1 MKKLMTLVAAIAA
14 ITLISCNKEMNNP
27 LLTESNYRYEA
38 PVFDKITEDHYLPA
52 FEAAVAEGKAEV
64 AAIVNNPAEPTFEN
78 TILELEYAGAT
89 LNRVASIFYNLNEAN
104 TSDRMQEIAEQIS
117 PMMTEYSL
125 SIMFNEALFNRVKA
139 VYAQKDSLNL
149 DPEQAKLLE
158 KTYKGF
164 TDNGANLSAQ
174 DKEKYSKIQEE
185 LSLASLKF
193 GKNSLAATNAYIMHL
208 TKEEELAGLPEFV
221 KDAAAL
227 EAKNRDLEGWVI
239 TLQQPSYSP
248 FMQYSSNRE
257 LREKLWKAY
266 NSKCVEGEFSNEEV
280 IKQIVGL
287 KIEEAKLLGYDT
299 YADMAL
305 KDRMAKDAPTVN
317 AFLKNLLVKSLPFAK
332 ADVKAVADYAKAND
346 GFKGELMPW
355 DFSYYSE
362 KLKKEKYS
370 LNDEVL
376 KPYFKLENVKEA
388 VFNLANTLYGLNFT
402 EAKDIPG
409 YHPDV
414 TVYDVTDAN
423 GRHMALFYAD
433 FFPRESKRGGAWM
446 TSFREQSFT
455 KDGKEEKRPHVS
467 IVCNFT
473 KPTETEPSLLTFYE
487 VTTFL
492 HEFGHALHGILAEGK
507 YGSLTGTNVARDFV
521 ELPSQIMENW
531 ATEKEYLASFAKHY
545 KTGEVIPQE
554 LIDKIIESKNYNS
567 GYSSV
572 RQLQFG
578 IDDMA
583 WHTLTEVPA
592 KSVAEFEKEA
602 VKECALMPDVPG
614 TAFSPS
620 FGHIFGGGYAAG
632 YYSYKWAE
640 VLEADAFQVFKETGI
655 FNKETAEKF
664 RKEILSRGSIEDA
677 DVIYRNF
684 RGRDPEPDAL
694 LKKLGMVK

>member
-1 MKKLMTLVAAIAA
+1 MVAACAA
-14 ITLISCNKEMNNP
+14 ISLTSCKQEMNNP
-27 LLTESNYRYEA
+27 LLTESGLRYEA
-38 PVFDKITEDHYLPA
+38 PAFDKITEEHYLPA
-52 FEAAVAEGKAEV
+52 FEAAIAEGKQEIE
-64 AAIVNNPAEPTFEN
+64 AIVNNPEAPTFEN
-78 TILELEYAGAT
+78 TILELEYAGGK
-89 LNRVASIFYNLNEAN
+89 LNTVAGIFYNLNEAN
-104 TSDRMQEIAEQIS
+104 TNDRMQEIAEQIS

-125 SIMFNEALFNRVKA
+125 SIMLNPKLFERVNA
-139 VYAQKDSLNL
+139 VYEQRENLNL
-149 DPEQAKLLE
+149 SQEEAKLLE

-164 TDNGANLSAQ
+164 ADNGANLSEE
-174 DKEKYSKIQEE
+174 DKAKYSKIQEE
-185 LSLASLKF
+185 LSLATLKF
-193 GKNSLAATNAYIMHL
+193 GKNTLGATNAFTMHL
-208 TKEEELAGLPEFV
+208 TNEDDLAGLPSFA

-227 EAKNRDLEGWVI
+227 EAKNRNLEGWVI

-248 FMQYSSNRE
+248 FMQYSEKRE

-266 NSKCVEGEFSNEEV
+266 NSKCLEGEFSNLDI

-287 KIEEAKLLGYDT
+287 RIEAAKLLGYNT

-317 AFLKNLLVKSLPFAK
+317 GFLQNLLEKSLPFAK
-332 ADVKAVADYAKAND
+332 KDVKAVADYAKAN

-355 DFSYYSE
+355 DFSFYSE

-388 VFNLANTLYGLNFT
+388 VFGLANTLYGLNFT

-433 FFPRESKRGGAWM
+433 FFPRESKGGGAWM

-455 KDGKEEKRPHVS
+455 KDGKVEKRPHIS

-492 HEFGHALHGILAEGK
+492 HEFGHALHGILAEGRFA
-507 YGSLTGTNVARDFV
+507 SLTGTGVARDFV

-545 KTGEVIPQE
+545 QTGEVIPDE
-554 LIDKIIESKNYNS
+554 LIDRIVESKNYNS
-567 GYSSV
+567 GYASV

-578 IDDMA
+578 IGDMA
-583 WHTLTEVPA
+583 WHSVTEVPA
-592 KSVAEFEKEA
+592 DDVVAFEKKA
-602 VKECALMPDVPG
+602 VAACALMPDVPA
-614 TAFSPS
+614 TAFAPS
-620 FGHIFGGGYAAG
+620 FGHIFSGGYAAG

-640 VLEADAFQVFKETGI
+640 VLEADAFQVFKENGI

-664 RKEILSRGSIEDA
+664 RKEILSRGGIEDA

-684 RGRDPEPDAL
+684 RGRDPEPEAL
-694 LKKLGMVK
+694 LKKFGMVK

>member
-1 MKKLMTLVAAIAA
+1 MKRTITMLAAFAAIL
-14 ITLISCNKEMNNP
+14 LISCKTEMNNP
-27 LLTESNYRYEA
+27 LLTQSGLRYEA
-38 PVFDKITEDHYLPA
+38 PAFDKITEEHYLPA
-52 FEAAVAEGKAEV
+52 FEAAIAEGKKEIE
-64 AAIVNNPAEPTFEN
+64 AIVNNPDAPTFEN
-78 TILELEYAGAT
+78 TILELEYAGGK
-89 LNRVASIFYNLNEAN
+89 LNTVAGIFYNLNEAN
-104 TSDRMQEIAEQIS
+104 TNDRMQEIAEQIS

-125 SIMFNEALFNRVKA
+125 SIMLNPKLFERVKA
-139 VYAQKDSLNL
+139 VYEQRESLNL
-149 DPEQAKLLE
+149 SQEEAKLLE
-158 KTYKGF
+158 KTFKGF
-164 TDNGANLSAQ
+164 ADNGANLSEE
-174 DKEKYSKIQEE
+174 DKAKYSKIQEE
-185 LSLASLKF
+185 LSLATLKF
-193 GKNSLAATNAYIMHL
+193 GKNTLGATNAFIMHL
-208 TKEEELAGLPEFV
+208 TNEEDLAGLPAFA
-221 KDAAAL
+221 KDAAAF
-227 EAKNRDLEGWVI
+227 EAKSRNLEGWVI

-248 FMQYSSNRE
+248 FMQYAEKRE

-266 NSKCVEGEFSNEEV
+266 NSKCLEGEFSNLDI
-280 IKQIVGL
+280 IKQIVKL
-287 KIEEAKLLGYDT
+287 RIEAANLLGYST

-317 AFLKNLLVKSLPFAK
+317 GFLANLLEKSMPFAK
-332 ADVKAVADYAKAND
+332 KDVKAVANYAKAN

-355 DFSYYSE
+355 DFSFYSE

-388 VFNLANTLYGLNFT
+388 VFGLANTLYGLNFT

-423 GRHMALFYAD
+423 GRHMAVFYAD
-433 FFPRESKRGGAWM
+433 FFPRESKGGGAWM

-455 KDGKEEKRPHVS
+455 KDGKVEKRPHVS

-492 HEFGHALHGILAEGK
+492 HEFGHALHGILAEGRFA
-507 YGSLTGTNVARDFV
+507 SLTGTSVARDFV

-545 KTGEVIPQE
+545 QSGEVIPDE

-567 GYSSV
+567 GYASV

-578 IDDMA
+578 IGDMA
-583 WHTLTEVPA
+583 WHSVTEVPA
-592 KSVAEFEKEA
+592 DDVVAFEKKA
-602 VKECALMPDVPG
+602 VAACALMPDVPA
-614 TAFSPS
+614 TAFAPS
-620 FGHIFGGGYAAG
+620 FGHIFSGGYAAG

-640 VLEADAFQVFKETGI
+640 VLEADAFQVFKENGI

-694 LKKLGMVK
+694 LKKFGMVK

>member
-1 MKKLMTLVAAIAA
+1 MKKTAIIVAACAA
-14 ITLISCNKEMNNP
+14 ISLTSCKSEMNNP
-27 LLTESNYRYEA
+27 LLTESGLRYEA
-38 PVFDKITEDHYLPA
+38 PAFDKITEDHYLPA
-52 FEAAVAEGKAEV
+52 FEAAIAEGKKEIE
-64 AAIVNNPAEPTFEN
+64 AIVNNPDAPTFEN
-78 TILELEYAGAT
+78 TILELEYAGGK
-89 LNRVASIFYNLNEAN
+89 LNTVAGIFYNLNEAN
-104 TSDRMQEIAEQIS
+104 TNDRMQEIAEQVS

-125 SIMFNEALFNRVKA
+125 SIMLNPKLFERVKA
-139 VYAQKDSLNL
+139 VYEQRESLNL
-149 DPEQAKLLE
+149 SQEEAKLLE
-158 KTYKGF
+158 ETYKGF
-164 TDNGANLSAQ
+164 ADNGANLSEE
-174 DKEKYSKIQEE
+174 DKAKYSKIQEE
-185 LSLASLKF
+185 LSLATLKF
-193 GKNSLAATNAYIMHL
+193 GKNTLGATNAFTLHL
-208 TKEEELAGLPEFV
+208 TNGEDLAGLPAFV

-227 EAKNRDLEGWVI
+227 EAKNRNLEGWVI

-248 FMQYSSNRE
+248 FMQYSEKRE

-266 NSKCVEGEFSNEEV
+266 NSKCLDGEFSNLDI

-287 KIEEAKLLGYDT
+287 RIEAAKLLGYKT

-317 AFLKNLLVKSLPFAK
+317 GFLQNLLEKSLPFAK
-332 ADVKAVADYAKAND
+332 KDVKAIADYAKAN

-355 DFSYYSE
+355 DFSFYSE

-388 VFNLANTLYGLNFT
+388 VFGLANTLYGLNFT

-433 FFPRESKRGGAWM
+433 FFPRESKGGGAGM

-455 KDGKEEKRPHVS
+455 KDGKVEKRPHVS

-492 HEFGHALHGILAEGK
+492 HEFGHALHGILAEGRFA
-507 YGSLTGTNVARDFV
+507 SLTGTSVARDFV

-545 KTGEVIPQE
+545 QSGEVIPDE

-567 GYSSV
+567 GYASV

-578 IDDMA
+578 IGDMA
-583 WHTLTEVPA
+583 WHSVTEVPA
-592 KSVAEFEKEA
+592 DDVVAFEKKA
-602 VKECALMPDVPG
+602 VAACALMPDVPA
-614 TAFSPS
+614 TAFAPS
-620 FGHIFGGGYAAG
+620 FGHIFSGGYAAG

-640 VLEADAFQVFKETGI
+640 ALEADAFQVFKENGI

-664 RKEILSRGSIEDA
+664 RKEILSKGSIEDA

-684 RGRDPEPDAL
+684 RGRDPEPEAL
-694 LKKLGMVK
+694 LKKFGMVK

>member
-1 MKKLMTLVAAIAA
+1 MKKTLIMVAACAA
-14 ITLISCNKEMNNP
+14 ISLTSCKQEMNNP
-27 LLTESNYRYEA
+27 LLTESGLRYEA
-38 PVFDKITEDHYLPA
+38 PAFDKITEEHYLPA
-52 FEAAVAEGKAEV
+52 FEAAIAEGKQEIE
-64 AAIVNNPAEPTFEN
+64 AIVNNPEAPTFEN
-78 TILELEYAGAT
+78 TILELEYAGGK
-89 LNRVASIFYNLNEAN
+89 LNTVAGIFYNLNEAN
-104 TSDRMQEIAEQIS
+104 TNDRMQEIAEQIS

-125 SIMFNEALFNRVKA
+125 SIMLNPKLFERVKA
-139 VYAQKDSLNL
+139 VYEQRENLNL
-149 DPEQAKLLE
+149 SQEEAKLLE

-164 TDNGANLSAQ
+164 ADNGANLSEEEKA
-174 DKEKYSKIQEE
+174 KYSKIQEE
-185 LSLASLKF
+185 LSLATLKF
-193 GKNSLAATNAYIMHL
+193 GKNTLGATNTFTMHL
-208 TKEEELAGLPEFV
+208 TNEDDLAGLPPFA

-227 EAKNRDLEGWVI
+227 EAKNRNLEGWVI

-248 FMQYSSNRE
+248 FMQYSEKRE

-266 NSKCVEGEFSNEEV
+266 NSKCLEGEFSNLDI

-287 KIEEAKLLGYDT
+287 RIEAAKLLGYNT

-317 AFLKNLLVKSLPFAK
+317 GFLQNLLEKSLPFAK
-332 ADVKAVADYAKAND
+332 KDVKAVADYAKAN

-355 DFSYYSE
+355 DFSFYSE

-388 VFNLANTLYGLNFT
+388 VFGLANTLYGLNFT

-433 FFPRESKRGGAWM
+433 FFPRESKGGGAWM
-446 TSFREQSFT
+446 TAFREQSFT
-455 KDGKEEKRPHVS
+455 KDGKVEKRPHIS

-492 HEFGHALHGILAEGK
+492 HEFGHALHGILAEGRFA
-507 YGSLTGTNVARDFV
+507 SLTGTGVARDFV

-545 KTGEVIPQE
+545 QTGEVIPDE
-554 LIDKIIESKNYNS
+554 LIDRIVESKNYNS
-567 GYSSV
+567 GYASV

-578 IDDMA
+578 IGDMA
-583 WHTLTEVPA
+583 WHSVTEVPA
-592 KSVAEFEKEA
+592 DDVVAFEKKA
-602 VKECALMPDVPG
+602 VAACALMPDVPA
-614 TAFSPS
+614 TAFAPS
-620 FGHIFGGGYAAG
+620 FGHIFSGGYAAG

-640 VLEADAFQVFKETGI
+640 VLEADAFQVFKENGI

-664 RKEILSRGSIEDA
+664 RKEILSRGGIEDA

-684 RGRDPEPDAL
+684 RGRDPEPEAL
-694 LKKLGMVK
+694 LKKFGMVK

>member
-1 MKKLMTLVAAIAA
+1 MKKTFTLVAACAA
-14 ITLISCNKEMNNP
+14 ISLMSCKTEMNNP
-27 LLTESNYRYEA
+27 LLTESTYRYEA

-52 FEAAVAEGKAEV
+52 FEAAVAEGKKEIE
-64 AAIVNNPAEPTFEN
+64 AIVSNPDAPTFEN
-78 TILELEYAGAT
+78 TILALEYAGGT

-125 SIMFNEALFNRVKA
+125 SIMLNGDLFNRVKA
-139 VYAQKDSLNL
+139 VYEQRESLNL
-149 DPEQAKLLE
+149 DAEQAKLLE

-164 TDNGANLSAQ
+164 ADNGANLSAE

-185 LSLASLKF
+185 LSLATLKF
-193 GKNSLAATNAYIMHL
+193 GKNTLGATNAYIMHI
-208 TKEEELAGLPEFV
+208 TKEEDLAGLPAFV
-221 KDAAAL
+221 KDAAAF
-227 EAKNRDLEGWVI
+227 EAKNRNLEGWVI

-248 FMQYSSNRE
+248 FMQYSEKRE
-257 LREKLWKAY
+257 LREQLWKAY
-266 NSKCVEGEFSNEEV
+266 NSKCIEGEFSNLDI

-287 KIEEAKLLGYDT
+287 RIEAANLLGYNT

-317 AFLKNLLVKSLPFAK
+317 AFLKNLLDKSMPFAK
-332 ADVKAVADYAKAND
+332 KDVKAIADYAKAN

-355 DFSYYSE
+355 DFSFYSE

-388 VFNLANTLYGLNFT
+388 VFALANSLYGLNFT
-402 EAKDIPG
+402 PATDIPG

-433 FFPRESKRGGAWM
+433 FFPRASKGGGAWM

-455 KDGKEEKRPHVS
+455 KDGKVEKRPHVS

-507 YGSLTGTNVARDFV
+507 YASLTGTSVARDFV

-545 KTGEVIPQE
+545 QTGEVIPQE

-578 IDDMA
+578 IEDMA
-583 WHTLTEVPA
+583 WHSVTEVPA
-592 KSVAEFEKEA
+592 ADVVAFVKEA
-602 VKECALMPDVPG
+602 VKACALMPDVPA

-620 FGHIFGGGYAAG
+620 FGHIFSGGYAAG

-640 VLEADAFQVFKETGI
+640 VLEADAFQLFKEEGI
-655 FNKETAEKF
+655 FNKETAERF

-694 LKKLGMVK
+694 LKKFGMVK

>member
-1 MKKLMTLVAAIAA
+1 MAAVAAIS
-14 ITLISCNKEMNNP
+14 LISCKADMTNP
-27 LLTESNYRYEA
+27 LLTQSTNRYEA
-38 PVFDKITEDHYLPA
+38 PAFDKIGNEHYLPA
-52 FEAAVAEGKAEV
+52 FEAAIAEGKEEI
-64 AAIVNNPAEPTFEN
+64 AAIVNNPDAPTFEN
-78 TILELEYAGAT
+78 TILELEYAGGK
-89 LNRVASIFYNLNEAN
+89 LNSVAGIFYNLNEAHTN
-104 TSDRMQEIAEQIS
+104 ARMQEIAEEIS
-117 PMMTEYSL
+117 PMMTEYTL
-125 SIMFNEALFNRVKA
+125 SIMLNETLFNRVKA
-139 VYAQKDSLNL
+139 VYEQRESLVL
-149 DPEQAKLLE
+149 DVEEAKLLE
-158 KTYKGF
+158 KTYKSF
-164 TDNGANLSAQ
+164 ADNGANLSAE
-174 DKEKYSKIQEE
+174 DKEKYSKIQEQ
-185 LSLASLKF
+185 LSLATLKF
-193 GKNSLAATNAYIMHL
+193 GKNTLAATNAYIMHI
-208 TKEEELAGLPEFV
+208 TNEEELAGLPAFV

-227 EAKNRDLEGWVI
+227 EAKNRNLEGWVI
-239 TLQQPSYSP
+239 TLHQPSYSP
-248 FMQYSSNRE
+248 FMQYSQNRE

-266 NSKCVEGEFSNEEV
+266 NAKCIEGENSNLEL
-280 IKQIVGL
+280 IKQIVDL
-287 KIEEAKLLGYDT
+287 RIQEANLLGYPT

-317 AFLKNLLVKSLPFAK
+317 AFLKNLLDKSMPFAK
-332 ADVKAVADYAKAND
+332 DDVKAITDYAKSQ

-362 KLKKEKYS
+362 MLKKEKYS
-370 LNDEVL
+370 LNDEIL

-388 VFNLANTLYGLNFT
+388 VFALADSLYGLKFI

-414 TVYDVTDAN
+414 TVYDVKDAAGN
-423 GRHMALFYAD
+423 HKAVFYAD
-433 FFPRESKRGGAWM
+433 FFPRESKGGGAWM

-455 KDGKEEKRPHVS
+455 KDGKTEKRPHVS

-507 YGSLTGTNVARDFV
+507 FASLTGTNVARDFV

-545 KTGEVIPQE
+545 QTGEVIPEE
-554 LIDKIIESKNYNS
+554 LINKIIESKNYNS

-578 IDDMA
+578 INDMA
-583 WHTLTEVPA
+583 WHIVTEVPQA
-592 KSVAEFEKEA
+592 DVVAFEKEA
-602 VKECALMPDVPG
+602 VAACALMPDVPG

-620 FGHIFGGGYAAG
+620 FGHIFSGGYAAG

-694 LKKLGMVK
+694 LKKFGMVK

>member
-1 MKKLMTLVAAIAA
+1 MKKTIIMLAACAA
-14 ITLISCNKEMNNP
+14 VSLTSCKQEMKNP
-27 LLTESNYRYEA
+27 LLTDSGLRYEA
-38 PVFDKITEDHYLPA
+38 PAFDKITDEHYLPA
-52 FEAAVAEGKAEV
+52 FEAAIAEGKQEIE
-64 AAIVNNPAEPTFEN
+64 AIVNNPDAPTFEN
-78 TILELEYAGAT
+78 TILELEYAGGK
-89 LNRVASIFYNLNEAN
+89 LNTVAGIFYNLNEAN
-104 TSDRMQEIAEQIS
+104 TNDRMQEIAEQIS

-125 SIMFNEALFNRVKA
+125 SIMLNPKLFERVKA
-139 VYAQKDSLNL
+139 VYQQRESLNL
-149 DPEQAKLLE
+149 SQEEAKLLE

-164 TDNGANLSAQ
+164 ADNGANLSEEEKA
-174 DKEKYSKIQEE
+174 KYSKIQEE
-185 LSLASLKF
+185 LSLATLKF
-193 GKNSLAATNAYIMHL
+193 GKNTLGATNAFTMHL
-208 TKEEELAGLPEFV
+208 TNEEDLAGLPPFA

-227 EAKNRDLEGWVI
+227 EAKNRNLEGWVI

-248 FMQYSSNRE
+248 FMQYAEKRE

-266 NSKCVEGEFSNEEV
+266 NSKCLEGEFSNLDI

-287 KIEEAKLLGYDT
+287 RIEAAKLLGYNT

-317 AFLKNLLVKSLPFAK
+317 GFLQNLLEKSLPFAK
-332 ADVKAVADYAKAND
+332 KDVKAVADYAKAN

-355 DFSYYSE
+355 DFSFYSE

-388 VFNLANTLYGLNFT
+388 VFGLANTLYGLNFT

-433 FFPRESKRGGAWM
+433 FFPRESKGGGAWM
-446 TSFREQSFT
+446 TAFREQSFT
-455 KDGKEEKRPHVS
+455 KDGKVEKRPHIS

-492 HEFGHALHGILAEGK
+492 HEFGHALHGILAEGRFA
-507 YGSLTGTNVARDFV
+507 SLTGTSVARDFV

-545 KTGEVIPQE
+545 QTGEVIPDE
-554 LIDKIIESKNYNS
+554 LIDRIVDSKNYNS
-567 GYSSV
+567 GYASV

-578 IDDMA
+578 IGDMA
-583 WHTLTEVPA
+583 WHSVTEIPA
-592 KSVAEFEKEA
+592 DDVIAFEKKA
-602 VKECALMPDVPG
+602 VAACALMPDVPA
-614 TAFSPS
+614 TAFAPS
-620 FGHIFGGGYAAG
+620 FGHIFSGGYAAG

-640 VLEADAFQVFKETGI
+640 VLEADAFQVFKENGI

-664 RKEILSRGSIEDA
+664 RKEILSRGGIEDA

-684 RGRDPEPDAL
+684 RGRDPEPEAL
-694 LKKLGMVK
+694 LKKFGMVK

>member
-1 MKKLMTLVAAIAA
+1 MKKLMIFLAAVAAISL
-14 ITLISCNKEMNNP
+14 TSCKKEMNNP
-27 LLTESNYRYEA
+27 LLTESNYRYQA

-52 FEAAVAEGKAEV
+52 FEAAIAEGKAEI

-78 TILELEYAGAT
+78 TILELEYAGST
-89 LNRVASIFYNLNEAN
+89 LNRVAGIFYNLNEAN
-104 TSDRMQEIAEQIS
+104 TSTRMQEIAEQIS

-125 SIMFNEALFNRVKA
+125 SIMLNEALFNRVKA
-139 VYAQKDSLNL
+139 VYAQKDSLKL
-149 DPEQAKLLE
+149 DKEEAKLLE
-158 KTYKGF
+158 KTYKSF
-164 TDNGANLSAQ
+164 ADNGANLSAE
-174 DKEKYSKIQEE
+174 DKQKYSKIEEE
-185 LSLASLKF
+185 LSLATLKF
-193 GKNSLAATNAYIMHL
+193 GKNTLAATNAFIMHI
-208 TKEEELAGLPEFV
+208 TDENDLAGLPQFV
-221 KDAAAL
+221 KDAAAF
-227 EAKNRDLEGWVI
+227 EAKNRNLEGWVI

-248 FMQYSSNRE
+248 FMQYSQNRE

-266 NSKCVEGEFSNEEV
+266 NSKCIEGENSNLEIV
-280 IKQIVGL
+280 KQIVDL
-287 KIEEAKLLGYDT
+287 RIQAANLLGYNT

-305 KDRMAKDAPTVN
+305 KDRMAKDASTVN
-317 AFLKNLLVKSLPFAK
+317 AFLENLLEKSMPFAK
-332 ADVKAVADYAKAND
+332 KDVKAVADYAKAE

-355 DFSYYSE
+355 DFSFYSE

-370 LNDEVL
+370 LNDEIL
-376 KPYFKLENVKEA
+376 KPYFKLENVKAA
-388 VFNLANTLYGLNFT
+388 VFDLANKLYGLNFT

-433 FFPRESKRGGAWM
+433 FFPRESKGGGAWM

-507 YGSLTGTNVARDFV
+507 FASLTGTSVARDFV

-545 KTGEVIPQE
+545 QTGEVIPDE

-578 IDDMA
+578 INDMA
-583 WHTLTEVPA
+583 WHIVSEVPA
-592 KSVAEFEKEA
+592 ADVISFEKEA
-602 VKECALMPDVPG
+602 IKACALMPDAPE

-620 FGHIFGGGYAAG
+620 FGHIFSGGYAAG

-664 RKEILSRGSIEDA
+664 RKEILSKGSIEDA

-694 LKKLGMVK
+694 LKKFGMIN

>member
-1 MKKLMTLVAAIAA
+1 MVAACAA
-14 ITLISCNKEMNNP
+14 ISLTSCKQEMNNP
-27 LLTESNYRYEA
+27 LLTESGLRYEA
-38 PVFDKITEDHYLPA
+38 PAFDKITEEHYLPA
-52 FEAAVAEGKAEV
+52 FEAAIAEGKQEIE
-64 AAIVNNPAEPTFEN
+64 AIVNNPEAPTFEN
-78 TILELEYAGAT
+78 TILELEYAGGK
-89 LNRVASIFYNLNEAN
+89 LNTVAGIFYNLNEAN
-104 TSDRMQEIAEQIS
+104 TNDRMQEIAEQIS

-125 SIMFNEALFNRVKA
+125 SIMLNPKLFERVKA
-139 VYAQKDSLNL
+139 VYEQRENLNL
-149 DPEQAKLLE
+149 SQEEAKLLE

-164 TDNGANLSAQ
+164 ADNGANLSEEEKA
-174 DKEKYSKIQEE
+174 KYSKIQEE
-185 LSLASLKF
+185 LSLATLKF
-193 GKNSLAATNAYIMHL
+193 GKNTLGATNAFTMHL
-208 TKEEELAGLPEFV
+208 TNEDDLAGLPSFA

-227 EAKNRDLEGWVI
+227 EAKNRNLEGWVI

-248 FMQYSSNRE
+248 FMQYSEKRE

-266 NSKCVEGEFSNEEV
+266 NSKCLEGEFSNLDI

-287 KIEEAKLLGYDT
+287 RIEAAKLLGYNT

-317 AFLKNLLVKSLPFAK
+317 GFLQNLLEKSLPFAK
-332 ADVKAVADYAKAND
+332 KDVKAVADYAKAN

-355 DFSYYSE
+355 DFSFYSE

-388 VFNLANTLYGLNFT
+388 VFGLANTLYGLNFT

-433 FFPRESKRGGAWM
+433 FFPRESKGGGAWM

-455 KDGKEEKRPHVS
+455 KDGKVEKRPHIS

-492 HEFGHALHGILAEGK
+492 HEFGHALHGILAEGRFA
-507 YGSLTGTNVARDFV
+507 SLTGTGVARDFV

-545 KTGEVIPQE
+545 QTGEVIPDE
-554 LIDKIIESKNYNS
+554 LIDRIVESKNYNS
-567 GYSSV
+567 GYASV

-578 IDDMA
+578 IGDMA
-583 WHTLTEVPA
+583 WHSVTEVPA
-592 KSVAEFEKEA
+592 DDVVAFEKKA
-602 VKECALMPDVPG
+602 VAACALMPDVPA
-614 TAFSPS
+614 TAFAPS
-620 FGHIFGGGYAAG
+620 FGHIFSGGYAAG

-640 VLEADAFQVFKETGI
+640 VLEADAFQVFKENGI

-664 RKEILSRGSIEDA
+664 RKEILSRGGIEDA

-684 RGRDPEPDAL
+684 RGRDPEPEAL
-694 LKKLGMVK
+694 LKKFGMVK

>member
-1 MKKLMTLVAAIAA
+1 MKKSSLIVAAIAA
-14 ITLISCNKEMNNP
+14 ISLISCKADMTNP
-27 LLTESNYRYEA
+27 LLTQSTHRYEA
-38 PVFDKITEDHYLPA
+38 PAFEKITDEHYLPA
-52 FEAAVAEGKAEV
+52 FEAAIAEGKAEI
-64 AAIVNNPAEPTFEN
+64 AAIVNNPEPATFEN
-78 TILELEYAGAT
+78 TILELEYAGSK
-89 LNRVASIFYNLNEAN
+89 LNSVAGIFYNLNEAHTN
-104 TSDRMQEIAEQIS
+104 ARMQEIAEEIS

-125 SIMFNEALFNRVKA
+125 SIMLNGDLFNRVKT
-139 VYAQKDSLNL
+139 VYEQRESLNL
-149 DPEQAKLLE
+149 DIEEAKLLE
-158 KTYKGF
+158 KTYKQF
-164 TDNGANLSAQ
+164 ADNGANLSAE
-174 DKEKYSKIQEE
+174 DKEKYSKIQEQ
-185 LSLASLKF
+185 LSLATLKF
-193 GKNSLAATNAYIMHL
+193 GKNTLAATNAFIMHI
-208 TKEEELAGLPEFV
+208 TDEADLAGLPAFV
-221 KDAAAL
+221 KDAAVL
-227 EAKNRDLEGWVI
+227 EAKNRNLEGWVI

-248 FMQYSSNRE
+248 FMQYSQNRE

-266 NSKCVEGEFSNEEV
+266 NSKCIEGENSNLEI

-287 KIEEAKLLGYDT
+287 RIQAANLLGYTT

-317 AFLKNLLVKSLPFAK
+317 AFLKNLLDKSMPFAK
-332 ADVKAVADYAKAND
+332 DDVKAIADYAKSQ

-355 DFSYYSE
+355 DFSFYSE
-362 KLKKEKYS
+362 QLKKEKYS

-388 VFNLANTLYGLNFT
+388 VFALADSLYGLKFV

-414 TVYDVTDAN
+414 TVYDVKDAAGN
-423 GRHMALFYAD
+423 HKAVFYAD
-433 FFPRESKRGGAWM
+433 FFPRESKGGGAWM

-455 KDGKEEKRPHVS
+455 KDGKTEKRPHVS

-507 YGSLTGTNVARDFV
+507 FASLTGTNVARDFV

-545 KTGEVIPQE
+545 QTGEVIPEE
-554 LIDKIIESKNYNS
+554 LINKIIESKNYNS

-583 WHTLTEVPA
+583 WHSVTEVPQA
-592 KSVAEFEKEA
+592 DVVAFEKEA
-602 VKECALMPDVPG
+602 VRACALMPDIAS

-620 FGHIFGGGYAAG
+620 FGHIFSGGYAAG

-640 VLEADAFQVFKETGI
+640 VLEADAFQVFKENGI
-655 FNKETAEKF
+655 FNKEIAEKF

-694 LKKLGMVK
+694 LKKFGMVK

>member
-1 MKKLMTLVAAIAA
+1 MKKTAIIVAACAA
-14 ITLISCNKEMNNP
+14 ISLTSCKSEMNNP
-27 LLTESNYRYEA
+27 LLTESGLRYEA
-38 PVFDKITEDHYLPA
+38 PAFDKITEDHYLPA
-52 FEAAVAEGKAEV
+52 FEAAIAEGKKEIE
-64 AAIVNNPAEPTFEN
+64 AIVNNPDAPTFEN
-78 TILELEYAGAT
+78 TILELEYAGGK
-89 LNRVASIFYNLNEAN
+89 LNTVAGIFYNLNEAN
-104 TSDRMQEIAEQIS
+104 TNDRMQEIAEQVS

-125 SIMFNEALFNRVKA
+125 SIMLNPKLFERVKA
-139 VYAQKDSLNL
+139 VYEQRESLNL
-149 DPEQAKLLE
+149 SQEEAKLLE
-158 KTYKGF
+158 ETYKGF
-164 TDNGANLSAQ
+164 ADNGANLSEE
-174 DKEKYSKIQEE
+174 DKAKYSKIQEE
-185 LSLASLKF
+185 LSLATLKF
-193 GKNSLAATNAYIMHL
+193 GKNTLGATNAFTLHL
-208 TKEEELAGLPEFV
+208 TNGEDLAGLPAFV

-227 EAKNRDLEGWVI
+227 EAKNRNLEGWVI

-248 FMQYSSNRE
+248 FMQYSEKRE

-266 NSKCVEGEFSNEEV
+266 NSKCLDGEFSNLDI

-287 KIEEAKLLGYDT
+287 RIEAAKLLGYKT

-317 AFLKNLLVKSLPFAK
+317 GFLQNLLEKSLPFAK
-332 ADVKAVADYAKAND
+332 KDVKAIADYAKAN

-355 DFSYYSE
+355 DFSFYSE

-388 VFNLANTLYGLNFT
+388 VFGLANTLYGLNFT

-433 FFPRESKRGGAWM
+433 FFPRESKGGGAWM

-455 KDGKEEKRPHVS
+455 KDGKVEKRPHVS

-492 HEFGHALHGILAEGK
+492 HEFGHALHGILAEGRFA
-507 YGSLTGTNVARDFV
+507 SLTGTSVARDFV

-545 KTGEVIPQE
+545 QSGEVIPDE

-567 GYSSV
+567 GYASV

-578 IDDMA
+578 IGDMA
-583 WHTLTEVPA
+583 WHSVTEVPA
-592 KSVAEFEKEA
+592 DDVVAFEKKA
-602 VKECALMPDVPG
+602 VAACALMPDVPA
-614 TAFSPS
+614 TAFAPS
-620 FGHIFGGGYAAG
+620 FGHIFSGGYAAG

-640 VLEADAFQVFKETGI
+640 VLEADAFQVFKENGI

-664 RKEILSRGSIEDA
+664 RKEILSKGSIEDA

-684 RGRDPEPDAL
+684 RGRDPEPEAL
-694 LKKLGMVK
+694 LKKFGMVK

>member
-1 MKKLMTLVAAIAA
+1 MVAACAA
-14 ITLISCNKEMNNP
+14 ISLTSCKQEMDNP
-27 LLTESNYRYEA
+27 LLTESGLRYEA
-38 PVFDKITEDHYLPA
+38 PAFDKITEEHYLPA
-52 FEAAVAEGKAEV
+52 FEAAIAEGKQEIE
-64 AAIVNNPAEPTFEN
+64 AIVNNPEAPTFEN
-78 TILELEYAGAT
+78 TVLELEYAGGK
-89 LNRVASIFYNLNEAN
+89 LNTVAGIFYNLNEAN
-104 TSDRMQEIAEQIS
+104 TNDRMQEIAEQIS

-125 SIMFNEALFNRVKA
+125 SIMLNPKLFERVKA
-139 VYAQKDSLNL
+139 VYEQRENLNL
-149 DPEQAKLLE
+149 SQEEAKLLE

-164 TDNGANLSAQ
+164 ADNGANLSEEEKA
-174 DKEKYSKIQEE
+174 KYSKIQEE
-185 LSLASLKF
+185 LSLATLKF
-193 GKNSLAATNAYIMHL
+193 GKNTLGATNAFTMHL
-208 TKEEELAGLPEFV
+208 TNEDDLAGLPPFA

-227 EAKNRDLEGWVI
+227 EAKNRNLEGWVI

-248 FMQYSSNRE
+248 FMQYSEKRE

-266 NSKCVEGEFSNEEV
+266 NSKCLEGEFSNLDI

-287 KIEEAKLLGYDT
+287 RIEAAKLLGYNT

-317 AFLKNLLVKSLPFAK
+317 GFLQNLLEKSLPFAK
-332 ADVKAVADYAKAND
+332 KDVKAVADYAKAN

-355 DFSYYSE
+355 DFSFYSE

-388 VFNLANTLYGLNFT
+388 VFGLANTLYGLNFT

-414 TVYDVTDAN
+414 TVYNVTDAN

-433 FFPRESKRGGAWM
+433 FFPRESKGGGAWM

-455 KDGKEEKRPHVS
+455 KDGKVEKRPHIS

-492 HEFGHALHGILAEGK
+492 HEFGHALHGILAEGRFA
-507 YGSLTGTNVARDFV
+507 SLTGTGVARDFV

-545 KTGEVIPQE
+545 QTGEVIPDE
-554 LIDKIIESKNYNS
+554 LIDRIVESKNYNS
-567 GYSSV
+567 GYASV

-578 IDDMA
+578 IGDMA
-583 WHTLTEVPA
+583 WHSVTEVPA
-592 KSVAEFEKEA
+592 DDVVAFEKKA
-602 VKECALMPDVPG
+602 VAACALMPDVPA
-614 TAFSPS
+614 TAFAPS
-620 FGHIFGGGYAAG
+620 FGHIFSGGYAAG

-640 VLEADAFQVFKETGI
+640 VLEADAFQVFKENGI

-664 RKEILSRGSIEDA
+664 RKEILSRGGIEDA

-684 RGRDPEPDAL
+684 RGRDPEPEAL
-694 LKKLGMVK
+694 LKKFGMVK

>member
-1 MKKLMTLVAAIAA
+1 MKKIATIVAACAA
-14 ITLISCNKEMNNP
+14 ISLTSCKSEMNNP
-27 LLTESNYRYEA
+27 LLTESPLRYEA
-38 PVFDKITEDHYLPA
+38 PVFDQITEDHYLPA
-52 FEAAVAEGKAEV
+52 FETAIAEGKKEID
-64 AAIVNNPAEPTFEN
+64 AIVNNPAEPTFEN
-78 TILELEYAGAT
+78 TILELEYAGST
-89 LNRVASIFYNLNEAN
+89 LSRVAGIFYNLNEAN
-104 TSDRMQEIAEQIS
+104 TSAKMQEIAEQIS
-117 PMMTEYSL
+117 PMMTEFSL
-125 SIMFNEALFNRVKA
+125 SIMLNSKLFERVKA
-139 VYAQKDSLNL
+139 VYEQRENLNL
-149 DPEQAKLLE
+149 DQEQAKLLE
-158 KTYKGF
+158 KTYKDF
-164 TDNGANLSAQ
+164 ADNGANLSDE
-174 DKEKYSKIQEE
+174 DKAKYSKIQEE
-185 LSLASLKF
+185 LSLATLKF
-193 GKNSLAATNAYIMHL
+193 GKNTLAATNAFILHI
-208 TKEEELAGLPEFV
+208 TNEEDLAGLPDFV
-221 KDAAAL
+221 KDAAAY
-227 EAKNRDLEGWVI
+227 EAKNRNLEGWVI

-248 FMQYSSNRE
+248 FMQYSQNRE

-266 NSKCVEGEFSNEEV
+266 NSKCIEGESSNLEI
-280 IKQIVGL
+280 IKQIVDL
-287 KIEEAKLLGYDT
+287 RIKAANLLGYNT

-305 KDRMAKDAPTVN
+305 KDRMAKDANTVN
-317 AFLKNLLVKSLPFAK
+317 AFLSNLLEKSMPFAK
-332 ADVKAVADYAKAND
+332 KDVKDVANYAKAN

-388 VFNLANTLYGLNFT
+388 VFALANTLYGLNFT

-433 FFPRESKRGGAWM
+433 FFPRESKGGGAWM
-446 TSFREQSFT
+446 TSFRGQSFT
-455 KDGKEEKRPHVS
+455 KDGKTEKRPHVS

-507 YGSLTGTNVARDFV
+507 FTSLTGTSVARDFV

-545 KTGEVIPQE
+545 KTGEVIPDE

-567 GYSSV
+567 GYACV
-572 RQLQFG
+572 RQLQFA
-578 IDDMA
+578 INDMA
-583 WHTLTEVPA
+583 WHIVSEVPSA
-592 KSVAEFEKEA
+592 DVVSFEKEA
-602 VKECALMPDVPG
+602 VKACALMPDAPE

-620 FGHIFGGGYAAG
+620 FGHIFSGGYAAG

-640 VLEADAFQVFKETGI
+640 VLEADAFQVFKENGI

-664 RKEILSRGSIEDA
+664 RKEILSKGSIEDA

-684 RGRDPEPDAL
+684 RGRDPEPEAL
-694 LKKLGMVK
+694 LKKFGMVK

>member
-1 MKKLMTLVAAIAA
+1 MVAACAA
-14 ITLISCNKEMNNP
+14 ISLTSCKQEMNNP
-27 LLTESNYRYEA
+27 LLTESGLRYEA
-38 PVFDKITEDHYLPA
+38 PAFDKITEEHYLPA
-52 FEAAVAEGKAEV
+52 FEAAIAEGKQEIE
-64 AAIVNNPAEPTFEN
+64 AIVNNPEAPTFEN
-78 TILELEYAGAT
+78 TILELEYAGGK
-89 LNRVASIFYNLNEAN
+89 LNTVAGIFYNLNEAN
-104 TSDRMQEIAEQIS
+104 TNDRMQEIAEQIS

-125 SIMFNEALFNRVKA
+125 SIMLNPKLFERVKA
-139 VYAQKDSLNL
+139 VYEQRENLNL
-149 DPEQAKLLE
+149 SQEEAKLLE

-164 TDNGANLSAQ
+164 ADNGANLSEEEKA
-174 DKEKYSKIQEE
+174 KYSKIQEE
-185 LSLASLKF
+185 LSLATLKF
-193 GKNSLAATNAYIMHL
+193 GKNTLGATNAFTMHL
-208 TKEEELAGLPEFV
+208 TNEDDLAGLPPFA

-227 EAKNRDLEGWVI
+227 EAKNRNLEGWVI

-248 FMQYSSNRE
+248 FMQYSEKRE

-266 NSKCVEGEFSNEEV
+266 NSKCLEGEFSNLDI

-287 KIEEAKLLGYDT
+287 RIEAAKLLGYNT

-317 AFLKNLLVKSLPFAK
+317 GFLQNLLEKSLPFAK
-332 ADVKAVADYAKAND
+332 KDVKAVADYAKAN

-355 DFSYYSE
+355 DFSFYSE

-388 VFNLANTLYGLNFT
+388 VFGLANTLYGLNFT

-433 FFPRESKRGGAWM
+433 FFPRESKGGGAWM

-455 KDGKEEKRPHVS
+455 KDGKVEKRPHIS

-492 HEFGHALHGILAEGK
+492 HEFGHALHGILAEGRFA
-507 YGSLTGTNVARDFV
+507 SLTGTGVARDFV

-545 KTGEVIPQE
+545 QTGEVIPDE
-554 LIDKIIESKNYNS
+554 LIDRIVESKNYNS
-567 GYSSV
+567 GYASV

-578 IDDMA
+578 IGDMA
-583 WHTLTEVPA
+583 WHSVTEVPA
-592 KSVAEFEKEA
+592 DDVVAFEKKA
-602 VKECALMPDVPG
+602 VAACALMPDVPA
-614 TAFSPS
+614 TAFAPS
-620 FGHIFGGGYAAG
+620 FGHIFSGGYAAG

-640 VLEADAFQVFKETGI
+640 VLEADAFQVFKENGI

-664 RKEILSRGSIEDA
+664 RKEILSRGGIEDA

-684 RGRDPEPDAL
+684 RGRDPEPEAL
-694 LKKLGMVK
+694 LKKFGMVK